1 MKKSLYRNSI
11 VLAVMLMSAVG
22 CTRNVS
28 SNLTDNGHVNAS
40 DLVFPATDEA
50 WQQEG
55 KFVNEDNLAKIRAGV
70 NKDEL
75 YQLIGPPHFSEGYK
89 AREWDYIFKFYDEND
104 QVKICQY
111 KVIFDKEYRG
121 QEFYWLPADCAP
133 NTAASM
139 PYAPVAVTPPM
150 TERINLGADALFA
163 FDKSSAQ
170 DIIPDG
176 RYELDAL
183 AQKLREY
190 QQMGSSRVLITGHT
204 DRKGDEAYNM
214 RLSTQRAHTV
224 ANYLVSQ
231 GVNPNTIS
239 AVGAGEMQPVQ
250 QCSTSLPR
258 QQEIACLQPN
268 RRVTIDVTFM
278 Q

>member
-28 SNLTDNGHVNAS
+28 SNLTDEGHVNAS

-70 NKDEL
+70 NKDDL

-104 QVKICQY
+104 NVKTCQY

-133 NTAASM
+133 NTSAST
-139 PYAPVAVTPPM
+139 PYAPTAVTPPM

-170 DIIPDG
+170 DIIPNG

-183 AQKLREY
+183 AQKLRDY
-190 QQMGSSRVLITGHT
+190 QQMGSSRVLVTGHT

-231 GVNPNTIS
+231 GVNPNSIS

-258 QQEIACLQPN
+258 AQEIACLQPN
-268 RRVTIDVTFM
+268 RRVTIDVTLT